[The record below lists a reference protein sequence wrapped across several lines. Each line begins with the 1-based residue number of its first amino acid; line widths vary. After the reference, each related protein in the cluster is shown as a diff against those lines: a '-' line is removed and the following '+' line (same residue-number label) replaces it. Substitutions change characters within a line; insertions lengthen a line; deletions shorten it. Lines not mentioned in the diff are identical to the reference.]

1 MLKRF
6 WTFAHQATAA
16 IAAFAADRAH
26 TVLAAELRPLPMQ
39 PAPLSI
45 EDRWERT
52 TSAVSAGIATFA
64 RIEGLHDTALTQIDA
79 ADYTLQHLLEEL
91 STAMPILPAD
101 GSALR
106 ALLATVGD
114 RAVVVEEATLAA

>member
-1 MLKRF
+1 
-6 WTFAHQATAA
+6 
-16 IAAFAADRAH
+16 
-26 TVLAAELRPLPMQ
+26 MQ

-45 EDRWERT
+45 EDRWTRATGAISAAISGCGRVER
-52 TSAVSAGIATFA
+52 
-64 RIEGLHDTALTQIDA
+64 LHDAALSQIDA

-106 ALLATVGD
+106 DLLATVEKGE
-114 RAVVVEEATLAA
+114 AVAEQGTLAA